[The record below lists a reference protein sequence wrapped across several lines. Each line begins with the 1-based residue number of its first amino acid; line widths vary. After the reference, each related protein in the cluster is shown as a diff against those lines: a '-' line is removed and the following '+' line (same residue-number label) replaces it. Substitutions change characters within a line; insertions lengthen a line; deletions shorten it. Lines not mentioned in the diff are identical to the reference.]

1 MHTLWNEK
9 RIIIDGNIMC
19 IVSVLA
25 RAIRYVS
32 CSMMITRNSHCSKNT
47 HAHTRQKNENYK
59 IVKSKD
65 EMEKYDN
72 KLDRW
77 AAAAKS
83 NNINNRQQSDEHQQ
97 QARIWCVVCI
107 GIWKTRIFLFPFNI
121 WAAGQLISWLD
132 ALSAVS
138 VAVSWDLTLS
148 LCVCVRLRASR
159 SSDSLFQFIQSYVLY
174 KFLNRVLWFVL
185 WGTMNDDLNKLL

>member
-83 NNINNRQQSDEHQQ
+83 NNINNRQQSDELQQ

-121 WAAGQLISWLD
+121 WAAGQLISWFD

-138 VAVSWDLTLS
+138 VVVSWDLTLS
-148 LCVCVRLRASR
+148 LCVCVCACAHPALAIH
-159 SSDSLFQFIQSYVLY
+159 SSNSFNRMFYINFWTACYDLFYGQP
-174 KFLNRVLWFVL
+174 WMM
-185 WGTMNDDLNKLL
+185 T